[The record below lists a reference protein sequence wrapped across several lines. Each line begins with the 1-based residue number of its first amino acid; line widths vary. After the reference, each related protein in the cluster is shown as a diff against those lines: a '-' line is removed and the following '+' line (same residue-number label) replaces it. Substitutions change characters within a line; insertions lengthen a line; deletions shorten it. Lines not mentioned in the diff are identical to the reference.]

1 MCGKDARKPGRIEL
15 SCTELEIC
23 GGHQMSK
30 AIIQVHRTTASKRM
44 CHALSKR
51 KDSHKR
57 IREAVACVCERNR
70 AHPPPCAATHTPK
83 RQTRSRTCANVG
95 GGVYFFSLLV
105 RACRAQGYLTYLD
118 FSRQTADR
126 RRRRR
131 RRRPSCRVGV
141 RFYGVVK
148 GLCVSIMLVWMCQ

>member
-1 MCGKDARKPGRIEL
+1 MAVLCVCKDARKPSRIEL

-95 GGVYFFSLLV
+95 GGGVFFLSA
-105 RACRAQGYLTYLD
+105 RACVPCTRISHLLRLFSADGGSSSSSAASAAKLQGWGTFLW
-118 FSRQTADR
+118 
-126 RRRRR
+126 
-131 RRRPSCRVGV
+131 CR
-141 RFYGVVK
+141 
-148 GLCVSIMLVWMCQ
+148 